1 MVLAHDINEGHRT
14 QDVRISQDITFDT
27 MLLNTRTLQGLN
39 DSGFHRPSPIQ
50 LHGIPLGKCG
60 FDLLL
65 EAKSGTGK
73 TAVFSVIALEKID
86 INKGLQVVILAPTRE
101 IAMQIHDVIKQIG
114 VRYEGLC
121 VEVVMGGLPVLDDV
135 EKFKKNVHIV
145 VGSPGRLK
153 HLIQDK
159 YIVTTSVRLLIL
171 DEADKLMEKSFE
183 ADINYIHSVL
193 PQQKQVIMSSATFPE
208 SSKNFIENYV
218 QNAQH
223 ICPESTNVL
232 LGIEQRVTLVK
243 YSSNIVKQTQYKFV
257 ELLKIL
263 SNRQFKQCLIFCNYQ
278 ARVGELHKMLNKEKW
293 PAGQLY
299 GQQQQTERLDALKIL
314 QEYKCRLL
322 IATDLAA
329 RGIDAS
335 NVDLV
340 INFESPCNWE
350 TYLHR
355 IGRAGRFGSYGLA
368 ITILSEGVEH
378 NNFKSLIESLKLPFL
393 LKDFWSNTPFCI
405 NIVPEQCDT
414 PDTDNLDLDSK
425 IVSKASKEVN
435 YTKLWDVLT
444 DDGKKAVVESF
455 GNLCESFTEPDNKID
470 LFNDLMQSF
479 KENEANNVSENVNF
493 SQLNLLKLP
502 DKSHCLQK
510 LHQKTST
517 TSLINKNDEVK
528 EFRTHNGNSQTG
540 INCSKII
547 LNHKDNHYENP
558 DKEYSY
564 LRDNVNGSL
573 KNGKNSST
581 NSSKANSPVTNHN
594 SHDLNRNATNCYD
607 EANVNNDEIE
617 VENVSKALDDFKLRP
632 SFSSSKQTQ
641 SQKHLTQSYNANEV
655 DNKWDES
662 IRDRRNNK
670 AKFSSS
676 IKTTEKSKSIHHQ
689 EKKNKGTVLRDSMAS
704 EEEENYITQLY
715 LTKSRQGY
723 SHHRYKMHD
732 EEMQVPSTS
741 KSKNKSKQ
749 TYQSQNIYKNQ
760 NTKEY
765 DSKKYIKWYSSL
777 KLHVRQ
783 IEQIIYLNEISKL

>member
-14 QDVRISQDITFDT
+14 QDVRISQDITFDS
-27 MLLNTRTLQGLN
+27 MLLRTRTLQGLN

-86 INKGLQVVILAPTRE
+86 VNKGLQVVILAPTRE

-135 EKFKKNVHIV
+135 EKFKKIVHIA

-159 YIVTTSVRLLIL
+159 YIVTTSVRLLVL

-183 ADINYIHSVL
+183 ADIKYIHSVL
-193 PQQKQVIMSSATFPE
+193 PQQKQVIMSSATFTE
-208 SSKNFIENYV
+208 ISKNFIKNYV

-223 ICPESTNVL
+223 ICPDSTNVL

-257 ELLKIL
+257 ELIKIL

-278 ARVGELHKMLNKEKW
+278 ARVVELHKMLNKEKW

-299 GQQQQTERLDALKIL
+299 GQQQQIERLDALKIL

-340 INFESPCNWE
+340 INFETPCNWE

-368 ITILSEGVEH
+368 ITILSEGAEH

-393 LKDFWSNTPFCI
+393 LKDFWSSTPFCI
-405 NIVPEQCDT
+405 KTVPEQCDT
-414 PDTDNLDLDSK
+414 PDTDNPDLNNK
-425 IVSKASKEVN
+425 IVSKAIEDVKYS
-435 YTKLWDVLT
+435 KLWETLNSN
-444 DDGKKAVVESF
+444 GKSTEVESF

-470 LFNDLMQSF
+470 LFNDLIQSF
-479 KENEANNVSENVNF
+479 KQNEVNTDSESVNF
-493 SQLNLLKLP
+493 TQLNLLKLP
-502 DKSHCLQK
+502 DKSHCIQELQE
-510 LHQKTST
+510 KTSI
-517 TSLINKNDEVK
+517 SLVNKNDKVK
-528 EFRTHNGNSQTG
+528 EFKRHNGNSQTG
-540 INCSKII
+540 TECSKII
-547 LNHKDNHYENP
+547 LNQKDNHHRNP
-558 DKEYSY
+558 DNKYST
-564 LRDNVNGSL
+564 RDNSVNSNL
-573 KNGKNSST
+573 KNGNKSST

-594 SHDLNRNATNCYD
+594 YDLNSNATNCYD
-607 EANVNNDEIE
+607 EAIANNYEKE
-617 VENVSKALDDFKLRP
+617 VENMSQRLADFMLP
-632 SFSSSKQTQ
+632 SSFSSSKQ
-641 SQKHLTQSYNANEV
+641 SRKHLIHSDNANEG
-655 DNKWDES
+655 DNKCDKRT
-662 IRDRRNNK
+662 RDRQHNK
-670 AKFSSS
+670 TKFSST
-676 IKTTEKSKSIHHQ
+676 IKTNEKLNHHQ
-689 EKKNKGTVLRDSMAS
+689 ENKNKVTSEVLRDSDTS
-704 EEEENYITQLY
+704 EEEENHITQLDSR
-715 LTKSRQGY
+715 KSRQN
-723 SHHRYKMHD
+723 SHHRHKMYD
-732 EEMQVPSTS
+732 EKRQAPSTS

-749 TYQSQNIYKNQ
+749 TKTCQSQNIYKPQ

-765 DSKKYIKWYSSL
+765 DNKKYIEWYNSL
-777 KLHVRQ
+777 KLQVRQ
-783 IEQIIYLNEISKL
+783 IEQIIYLNEIS